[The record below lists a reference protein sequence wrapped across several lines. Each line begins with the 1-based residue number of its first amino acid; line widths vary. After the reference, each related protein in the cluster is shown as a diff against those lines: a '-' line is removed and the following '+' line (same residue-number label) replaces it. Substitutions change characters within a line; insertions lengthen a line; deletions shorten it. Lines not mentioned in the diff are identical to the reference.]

1 MYAPGSLWTAAH
13 HNIPLLNIIYNNRAY
28 HQEVMHMQRMASW
41 RQRGVENA
49 LIGTVITDPNINFAT
64 VAQGMGVEGIGPIE
78 DPNDLSA
85 AIRRGIEVVK
95 SGEPVVIDVIAQ
107 PR

>member
-1 MYAPGSLWTAAH
+1 
-13 HNIPLLNIIYNNRAY
+13 
-28 HQEVMHMQRMASW
+28 MQRMASW
-41 RQRGVENA
+41 RQRAVENA

-78 DPNDLSA
+78 DPNDLAA
-85 AIRRGIEVVK
+85 AIRRGIEVTK

>member
-1 MYAPGSLWTAAH
+1 M
-13 HNIPLLNIIYNNRAY
+13 
-28 HQEVMHMQRMASW
+28 
-41 RQRGVENA
+41 
-49 LIGTVITDPNINFAT
+49 ITDPNINFAT

-78 DPNDLSA
+78 DPNDLAA
-85 AIRRGIEVVK
+85 AIRRGIEVTK